1 MIMNCMYRGTSVLE
15 PLFKDVLLKTN
26 DNLYPRNSKIYEK
39 KKTRYNER
47 LYSEVLTI
55 TEAILHP
62 RN

>member
-1 MIMNCMYRGTSVLE
+1 MIMNCMYRGTSILE
-15 PLFKDVLLKTN
+15 PLFKDVFIITN
-26 DNLYPRNSKIYEK
+26 DNLYPRNSKIYE

-55 TEAILHP
+55 TEDILHP

>member
-1 MIMNCMYRGTSVLE
+1 MIMNCMYRGTSILE
-15 PLFKDVLLKTN
+15 PLFKDVFIITN

-39 KKTRYNER
+39 KTTRYNER

-55 TEAILHP
+55 TEDILHP